1 MGPAGEGRPRE
12 QEPLVRGKTYD
23 YPALLQER
31 APGFAQEI
39 GVEKRRERFVQCR
52 AALEALGRKFNE
64 VAPDAVVIIG
74 NDQREFFNA
83 GLTPAITV
91 YRGKTISNVQ
101 HLNEDAPG
109 LNIAEPANSPEEGA
123 TYPGATELADHILRS
138 LADED
143 FDLAQSDQTPSGAP
157 RGGIPHAYGFFYHTI
172 LQDQT
177 PPSVPIILNVHFPH
191 NTPKVHRCLEL
202 GRGLYRAI
210 KSFGGFK
217 RVALMASGGLT
228 HFVIDEDF
236 DRQVIAAM
244 KSGDED
250 ALAKLPESYFKV
262 GTAEIKNWY
271 PVISAMNAAGLH
283 VTTRSTT
290 CRATAPRREPATRC
304 ASRTGSEVRLKPDSR
319 LTYWSQMDDCLSGL
333 TASIPVRV

>member
-1 MGPAGEGRPRE
+1 MAEVVLGIGSSHGPLLSTPPEQWDLRAKADRE
-12 QEPLVRGKTYD
+12 NKNHWFRGKTYD
-23 YPALLQER
+23 YPALLEAR
-31 APGFAQEI
+31 RPGFAHEI
-39 GVEKRRERFVQCR
+39 VVEKRRERFRQCR
-52 AALEALGRKFNE
+52 SALEALGRKFNE

-74 NDQREFFNA
+74 NDQREFFNP

-109 LNIAEPANSPEEGA
+109 LNIAEPANSPTEGA
-123 TYPGATELADHILRS
+123 TYPGATEFADHILRS

-172 LQDQT
+172 LHDQT

-202 GRGLYRAI
+202 GRALSRAI
-210 KSFGGFK
+210 TSFGGFE

-244 KSGDED
+244 VSGDED
-250 ALAKLPESYFKV
+250 ALAKLPESHFKV

-271 PVISAMNAAGLH
+271 PVIAAMNAAGLKYH
-283 VTTRSTT
+283 QIDYVPCYRSE
-290 CRATAPRREPATRC
+290 AG
-304 ASRTGSEVRLKPDSR
+304 TGNAMCFA
-319 LTYWSQMDDCLSGL
+319 YWQ
-333 TASIPVRV
+333 